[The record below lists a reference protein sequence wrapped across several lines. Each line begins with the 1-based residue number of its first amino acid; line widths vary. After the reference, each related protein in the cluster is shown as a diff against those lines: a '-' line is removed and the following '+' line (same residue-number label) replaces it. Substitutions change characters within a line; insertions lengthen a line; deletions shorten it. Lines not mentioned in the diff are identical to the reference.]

1 MATDPSRTPS
11 VRDNAGRRHRVAAQQ
26 LPGGAVVVTRVTA
39 PDGTPRAGLATTWPL
54 DEAEIFA
61 IQILVAVAR
70 GRVLDELA
78 QHQDA
83 LAEAHLRGLSN
94 HE

>member
-1 MATDPSRTPS
+1 MSGPDRGPS
-11 VRDNAGRRHRVAAQQ
+11 VRDNAGRRHRVSAQR
-26 LPGGAVVVTRVTA
+26 LPGGSMVTTHVTA
-39 PDGTPRAGLATTWPL
+39 PDGTPRRGLATSWPL
-54 DEAEIFA
+54 DEAEIYA

-83 LAEAHLRGLSN
+83 LGARHLNGLQN